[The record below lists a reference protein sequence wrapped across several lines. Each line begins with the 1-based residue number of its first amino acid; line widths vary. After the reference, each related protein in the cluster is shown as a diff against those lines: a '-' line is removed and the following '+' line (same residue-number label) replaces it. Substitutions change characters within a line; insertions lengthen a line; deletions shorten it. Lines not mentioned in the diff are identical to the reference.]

1 MTAAASTS
9 TPTASDV
16 IANLPWKWNTQGAI
30 FLIGGL
36 GFMFDAWD
44 VALNG
49 FLIPLLSEHWDLSVG
64 EAAWIATANLIG
76 MALGA
81 FVWGGIADVIG
92 RKKAFTLTLLV
103 FSIFT
108 VAGAFAPEFG
118 WFIAFR
124 FLAGFGLGGCI
135 PVDYALVGEFTPS
148 RHRGRVLTAMDGWWP
163 IGASLCAFVSAWLLT
178 MGDWRLIMLVMIIP
192 ALLTV
197 AVRFGIPESPLYLAS
212 VGRTAEADA
221 IIARLVKRTGAD
233 VTTWTHDV
241 PAAVSASDSH
251 DSLGEGTGPST
262 RTDLTQADRTRTD
275 HTQTDTADLREGAAI
290 TQGNSADRQGN
301 FPGMQGDTAV
311 TSGDPVDMQANSA
324 GLITSVS
331 GQLRAASG
339 QLVQLWQYSAKTTL
353 VSWALFV
360 SVLLVYYAA
369 LTWLPGILKKQG
381 LGDQAAFLVTGAMTA
396 VGILGVIVS
405 ALVVERLGRKL
416 VLGVTAIVSAG
427 LLVCVAVFIEASGS
441 ELSFAAKASIIGFGF
456 VIQIAIP
463 TLYTYVSELYPTR
476 LRGSGFGWASA
487 ASRIATGI
495 APLVF
500 GAFMWPVLG
509 LVTTFALTGVL
520 VVVAVVLMGL
530 LARETTGEKLV

>member
-1 MTAAASTS
+1 MHTTTSASV
-9 TPTASDV
+9 PTASEV
-16 IANLPWKWNTQGAI
+16 IARLPWKWRTQGAI
-30 FLIGGL
+30 FFIGGL

-49 FLIPLLSEHWDLSVG
+49 FLIPLLSDYWSLSVG
-64 EAAWIATANLIG
+64 QAAWIATANLIG

-81 FVWGGIADVIG
+81 FIWGGIADVIG

-108 VAGAFAPEFG
+108 VAGAFAPAYG
-118 WFIAFR
+118 WFILFR

-163 IGASLCAFVSAWLLT
+163 IGASLCAFVSAYLLDF
-178 MGDWRLIMLVMIIP
+178 GDWRLIMLVMIIP

-212 VGRTAEADA
+212 VGRYAEADA
-221 IIARLVKRTGAD
+221 IIARLVERTGAD
-233 VTTWTHDV
+233 VTEWTHEPV
-241 PAAVSASDSH
+241 GGH
-251 DSLGEGTGPST
+251 
-262 RTDLTQADRTRTD
+262 
-275 HTQTDTADLREGAAI
+275 GAA
-290 TQGNSADRQGN
+290 
-301 FPGMQGDTAV
+301 P
-311 TSGDPVDMQANSA
+311 DPRPATPAN
-324 GLITSVS
+324 GPKV
-331 GQLRAASG
+331 GRQLRAASG
-339 QLVQLWQYSAKTTL
+339 QLVQLWQHSAKTTL
-353 VSWALFV
+353 VAWALFV

-381 LGDQAAFLVTGAMTA
+381 LADQAAFLVTGAMTA

-405 ALVVERLGRKL
+405 ALIVERFGRKW
-416 VLGVTAIVSAG
+416 VLGVSSIVAAV
-427 LLVCVAVFIEASGS
+427 LLVGAAVFIEASGAN
-441 ELSFAAKASIIGFGF
+441 LTFGAKATIIGFGF

-487 ASRIATGI
+487 VSRLATGI
-495 APLVF
+495 APIVF

-509 LVTTFALTGVL
+509 LTLTFILTGAL
-520 VVVAVVLMGL
+520 VVVAVLLMGF
-530 LARETTGEKLV
+530 LARETTGEGLS

>member
-1 MTAAASTS
+1 MTAPSSTS
-9 TPTASDV
+9 VPTASDV
-16 IANLPWKWNTQGAI
+16 IANLPWKWRTQGTI
-30 FLIGGL
+30 FIIGGL

-49 FLIPLLSEHWDLSVG
+49 FLIPLLSDHWDLSVG
-64 EAAWIATANLIG
+64 QAAWIATANLIG

-108 VAGAFAPEFG
+108 VAGAFSPEFG
-118 WFIAFR
+118 WFIVFR

-135 PVDYALVGEFTPS
+135 PVDYALVGEFTPK

-212 VGRTAEADA
+212 VGRYAEADA
-221 IIARLVKRTGAD
+221 VIARLVERTGAD
-233 VTTWTHDV
+233 VPAWTHDA
-241 PAAVSASDSH
+241 PGDAGPLTT
-251 DSLGEGTGPST
+251 DSLGEG
-262 RTDLTQADRTRTD
+262 
-275 HTQTDTADLREGAAI
+275 
-290 TQGNSADRQGN
+290 RQG
-301 FPGMQGDTAV
+301 TV
-311 TSGDPVDMQANSA
+311 ESSA
-324 GLITSVS
+324 GIITSVN
-331 GQLRAASG
+331 GRLRAATG
-339 QLVQLWQYSAKTTL
+339 QLAQLWQYSAKTTL

-369 LTWLPGILKKQG
+369 LTWLPGILKRQG
-381 LGDQAAFLVTGAMTA
+381 LGDQAAFLVTGSMTA
-396 VGILGVIVS
+396 VGIFGVVVS
-405 ALVVERLGRKL
+405 ALLVERLGRKR
-416 VLGVTAIVSAG
+416 VLGGSAIVSAV
-427 LLVCVAVFIEASGS
+427 LLVGVAVFIEASGS
-441 ELSFAAKASIIGFGF
+441 ELSFAAKASVIGFGF

-500 GAFMWPVLG
+500 GAYMWPVLG

-520 VVVAVVLMGL
+520 VVVAVALMAL
-530 LARETTGEKLV
+530 LARETTGEKLT

>member
-1 MTAAASTS
+1 MHTTTSASV
-9 TPTASDV
+9 PTASEV
-16 IANLPWKWNTQGAI
+16 IARLPWKWRTQGAI
-30 FLIGGL
+30 FFIGGL

-49 FLIPLLSEHWDLSVG
+49 FLIPLLSDYWSLSVG
-64 EAAWIATANLIG
+64 QAAWIATANLIG

-81 FVWGGIADVIG
+81 FIWGGIADVIG

-108 VAGAFAPEFG
+108 VAGAFAPAYG
-118 WFIAFR
+118 WFILFR

-163 IGASLCAFVSAWLLT
+163 IGASLCAFVSAYLLDF
-178 MGDWRLIMLVMIIP
+178 GDWRLIMLVMIVP

-212 VGRTAEADA
+212 VGRYAEADA
-221 IIARLVKRTGAD
+221 IIARLVERTGAD
-233 VTTWTHDV
+233 VREWTHEA
-241 PAAVSASDSH
+241 PAAAAAPASPDEPESPGVPPATSSSAAPAPKA
-251 DSLGEGTGPST
+251 EP
-262 RTDLTQADRTRTD
+262 
-275 HTQTDTADLREGAAI
+275 
-290 TQGNSADRQGN
+290 
-301 FPGMQGDTAV
+301 
-311 TSGDPVDMQANSA
+311 
-324 GLITSVS
+324 SVS
-331 GQLRAASG
+331 RQLRAASG
-339 QLVQLWQYSAKTTL
+339 QLVQLWQHSAKTTL
-353 VSWALFV
+353 VSWSLFV

-381 LGDQAAFLVTGAMTA
+381 MADQAAFLVTGSMTA
-396 VGILGVIVS
+396 VGILGVIAS
-405 ALVVERLGRKL
+405 ALIVERFGRKV
-416 VLGVTAIVSAG
+416 VLGVSSIIAAV
-427 LLVCVAVFIEASGS
+427 LLVGAAVFIEASGAN
-441 ELSFAAKASIIGFGF
+441 LTFAAKATIIGFGF

-487 ASRIATGI
+487 ASRLATGI
-495 APLVF
+495 APIVF

-509 LVTTFALTGVL
+509 LTLTFILTGAL
-520 VVVAVVLMGL
+520 VVIAVVLMSFM
-530 LARETTGEKLV
+530 ARETTGEELS

>member
-1 MTAAASTS
+1 MSTTTSASV
-9 TPTASDV
+9 PTASEV
-16 IANLPWKWNTQGAI
+16 IAHLPWKWRTQGAI
-30 FLIGGL
+30 FIIGGL

-49 FLIPLLSEHWDLSVG
+49 FLIPLLSDYWELSVG
-64 EAAWIATANLIG
+64 QAAWIATANLIG

-108 VAGAFAPEFG
+108 VAGAFSPAFG
-118 WFIAFR
+118 WFILFR

-163 IGASLCAFVSAWLLT
+163 IGASLCAFVSAALLGV
-178 MGDWRLIMLVMIIP
+178 GDWRFIMLVMIVP

-212 VGRTAEADA
+212 VGRYDEADA
-221 IIARLVKRTGAD
+221 IIAKLVKRTGAE
-233 VTTWTHDV
+233 VTEWTHDTAV
-241 PAAVSASDSH
+241 P
-251 DSLGEGTGPST
+251 
-262 RTDLTQADRTRTD
+262 DRSVPD
-275 HTQTDTADLREGAAI
+275 AAAI
-290 TQGNSADRQGN
+290 T
-301 FPGMQGDTAV
+301 
-311 TSGDPVDMQANSA
+311 
-324 GLITSVS
+324 SVNAR
-331 GQLRAASG
+331 LRAASG
-339 QLVQLWQYSAKTTL
+339 QLIQLWQHSAKTTL
-353 VSWALFV
+353 VSWSLFV

-381 LGDQAAFLVTGAMTA
+381 LADQAAFLVTGSMTA
-396 VGILGVIVS
+396 VGILGVVVS
-405 ALVVERLGRKL
+405 ALIVERFGRKW
-416 VLGVTAIVSAG
+416 VLGVSSILAAI
-427 LLVCVAVFIEASGS
+427 LLVGAAIFIEASGA
-441 ELSFAAKASIIGFGF
+441 ELTWSAKAAIIGFGF
-456 VIQIAIP
+456 VVQIAIP

-487 ASRIATGI
+487 ASRLATGI
-495 APLVF
+495 APVVF

-509 LVTTFALTGVL
+509 LTLTFALTGVL
-520 VVVAVVLMGL
+520 VVGAVILMGL
-530 LARETTGEKLV
+530 LARETTGEELS

>member
-1 MTAAASTS
+1 MHTTTSASV
-9 TPTASDV
+9 PTASEV
-16 IANLPWKWNTQGAI
+16 IAHLPWKWRTQGAI
-30 FLIGGL
+30 FIIGGL

-49 FLIPLLSEHWDLSVG
+49 FLIPLLSDYWSLSVG
-64 EAAWIATANLIG
+64 RAAWIATANLIG

-81 FVWGGIADVIG
+81 FIWGGIADVIG

-108 VAGAFAPEFG
+108 VAGAFAPAYG
-118 WFIAFR
+118 WFILFR

-163 IGASLCAFVSAWLLT
+163 IGASLCAFVSAYLLGF
-178 MGDWRLIMLVMIIP
+178 GDWRLIMLVMIVP

-212 VGRTAEADA
+212 VGRYAEADA
-221 IIARLVKRTGAD
+221 IIRRLVERTGAD
-233 VTTWTHDV
+233 VTEWTHET
-241 PAAVSASDSH
+241 AEGSTASPT
-251 DSLGEGTGPST
+251 TGPALS
-262 RTDLTQADRTRTD
+262 RT
-275 HTQTDTADLREGAAI
+275 EPI
-290 TQGNSADRQGN
+290 
-301 FPGMQGDTAV
+301 
-311 TSGDPVDMQANSA
+311 SGSGPK
-324 GLITSVS
+324 VS
-331 GQLRAASG
+331 RQLRAASG
-339 QLVQLWQYSAKTTL
+339 QLVQLWQHSAKTTL
-353 VSWALFV
+353 VAWSLFV

-381 LGDQAAFLVTGAMTA
+381 LADQAAFLVTGSMTA

-405 ALVVERLGRKL
+405 ALIVERFGRKW
-416 VLGVTAIVSAG
+416 VLGVSSIVAAV
-427 LLVCVAVFIEASGS
+427 LLVGSAVFIEASGAD
-441 ELSFAAKASIIGFGF
+441 LTWTAKAAIIGFGF

-487 ASRIATGI
+487 ASRLATGI
-495 APLVF
+495 APIVF

-509 LVTTFALTGVL
+509 LTLTFVLTGAL
-520 VVVAVVLMGL
+520 VVVAVLLMGF
-530 LARETTGEKLV
+530 LARETTGEELS

>member
-1 MTAAASTS
+1 MTAPSSTS
-9 TPTASDV
+9 VPTASDV
-16 IANLPWKWNTQGAI
+16 IANLPWKWRTQGTI
-30 FLIGGL
+30 FIIGGL

-49 FLIPLLSEHWDLSVG
+49 FLIPLLSDHWDLSVG
-64 EAAWIATANLIG
+64 QAAWIATANLIG

-108 VAGAFAPEFG
+108 VAGAFSPEFG
-118 WFIAFR
+118 WFIVFR

-135 PVDYALVGEFTPS
+135 PVDYALVGEFTPK

-212 VGRTAEADA
+212 VGRYAEADA
-221 IIARLVKRTGAD
+221 VIARLVERTGAD
-233 VTTWTHDV
+233 VPAWTHDA
-241 PAAVSASDSH
+241 PGDAGPLTT
-251 DSLGEGTGPST
+251 DSLGEG
-262 RTDLTQADRTRTD
+262 
-275 HTQTDTADLREGAAI
+275 
-290 TQGNSADRQGN
+290 RQG
-301 FPGMQGDTAV
+301 TV
-311 TSGDPVDMQANSA
+311 ESSA
-324 GLITSVS
+324 GIITSVN
-331 GQLRAASG
+331 GRLRAATG
-339 QLVQLWQYSAKTTL
+339 QLAQLWQYSAKTTL

-369 LTWLPGILKKQG
+369 LTWLPGILKRQG
-381 LGDQAAFLVTGAMTA
+381 LGDQAAFLVTGSMTA
-396 VGILGVIVS
+396 VGILGVVVS
-405 ALVVERLGRKL
+405 ALLVERLGRKW
-416 VLGVTAIVSAG
+416 VLGVSAIVSAV
-427 LLVCVAVFIEASGS
+427 LLVGVAVFIEASGS
-441 ELSFAAKASIIGFGF
+441 ELSFAAKASVIGFGF

-500 GAFMWPVLG
+500 GAYMWPVLG

-520 VVVAVVLMGL
+520 VVVAVALMAL
-530 LARETTGEKLV
+530 LARETTGEKLT

>member
-1 MTAAASTS
+1 MHTTTSASV
-9 TPTASDV
+9 PTASEV
-16 IANLPWKWNTQGAI
+16 IARLPWKWRTQGAI
-30 FLIGGL
+30 FIIGGL

-49 FLIPLLSEHWDLSVG
+49 FLIPLLSDYWSLSVG
-64 EAAWIATANLIG
+64 QAAWIATANLIG

-108 VAGAFAPEFG
+108 VAGAFAPAYG
-118 WFIAFR
+118 WFILFR

-163 IGASLCAFVSAWLLT
+163 IGASLCAFVSAYLLDF
-178 MGDWRLIMLVMIIP
+178 GDWRLIMLVMIVP

-212 VGRTAEADA
+212 VGRYAEADA
-221 IIARLVKRTGAD
+221 IIARLVERTGAD
-233 VTTWTHDV
+233 VREWTHEA
-241 PAAVSASDSH
+241 PAAAAAPASPDEPESPGVPPATSSSAAPAPKA
-251 DSLGEGTGPST
+251 EP
-262 RTDLTQADRTRTD
+262 
-275 HTQTDTADLREGAAI
+275 
-290 TQGNSADRQGN
+290 
-301 FPGMQGDTAV
+301 
-311 TSGDPVDMQANSA
+311 
-324 GLITSVS
+324 SVS
-331 GQLRAASG
+331 RQLRAASG
-339 QLVQLWQYSAKTTL
+339 QLVQLWQHSAKTTL
-353 VSWALFV
+353 VSWSLFV

-381 LGDQAAFLVTGAMTA
+381 MADQAAFLVTGSMTA
-396 VGILGVIVS
+396 VGILGVIAS
-405 ALVVERLGRKL
+405 ALIVERFGRKV
-416 VLGVTAIVSAG
+416 VLGVSSIIAAV
-427 LLVCVAVFIEASGS
+427 LLVGAAVFIEASGAN
-441 ELSFAAKASIIGFGF
+441 LTFAAKATIIGFGF
-456 VIQIAIP
+456 VVQIAIP

-487 ASRIATGI
+487 ASRLATGI
-495 APLVF
+495 APIVF

-509 LVTTFALTGVL
+509 LTLTFILTGAL
-520 VVVAVVLMGL
+520 VVIAVVLMSFM
-530 LARETTGEKLV
+530 ARETTGEELS

>member
-1 MTAAASTS
+1 MPTTTAAT
-9 TPTASDV
+9 TPTASEV
-16 IANLPWKWNTQGAI
+16 LANLPWKWNTQGAI

-49 FLIPLLSEHWDLSVG
+49 FLIPLLSDYWDLSVG
-64 EAAWIATANLIG
+64 QAAWIATANLIG

-81 FVWGGIADVIG
+81 FIWGGIADVVG

-103 FSIFT
+103 FSVFT
-108 VAGAFAPEFG
+108 VAGAFSPDFA
-118 WFIAFR
+118 WFIVFR

-163 IGASLCAFVSAWLLT
+163 IGASLCAFVSAWLLGV
-178 MGDWRLIMLVMIIP
+178 GDWRLIMLVMIVP

-212 VGRTAEADA
+212 VGRYAEADA
-221 IIARLVKRTGAD
+221 VIAKLVERTGAEVD
-233 VTTWTHDV
+233 TWTHDL
-241 PAAVSASDSH
+241 PAAAADEESQAGARESAA
-251 DSLGEGTGPST
+251 GTTSAEA
-262 RTDLTQADRTRTD
+262 TD
-275 HTQTDTADLREGAAI
+275 AAA
-290 TQGNSADRQGN
+290 TSAN
-301 FPGMQGDTAV
+301 A
-311 TSGDPVDMQANSA
+311 
-324 GLITSVS
+324 
-331 GQLRAASG
+331 QLRAGSG
-339 QLVQLWQYSAKTTL
+339 QLVQLWRHSARTTL

-369 LTWLPGILKKQG
+369 LIWLPGILKKQG
-381 LGDQAAFLVTGAMTA
+381 MGDQAAFLVTGSMTA
-396 VGILGVIVS
+396 VGILGVVVS
-405 ALVVERLGRKL
+405 ALVVERFGRKW
-416 VLGVTAIVSAG
+416 VLGVSALLSG
-427 LLVCVAVFIEASGS
+427 VLLVGVAVFIEASGA
-441 ELSFAAKASIIGFGF
+441 ELSWAARISIIAFGL
-456 VIQIAIP
+456 VVQIAIP

-487 ASRIATGI
+487 ASRVATGI

-509 LVTTFALTGVL
+509 LTVTFVLTGLL
-520 VVVAVVLMGL
+520 VIVAVTLMAL
-530 LARETTGEKLV
+530 LTRETAGEKLA

>member
-1 MTAAASTS
+1 MPTATS
-9 TPTASDV
+9 ATTPTASEV
-16 IANLPWKWNTQGAI
+16 IANLPWRWRTQGAI
-30 FLIGGL
+30 FIIGGL

-49 FLIPLLSEHWDLSVG
+49 FLIPLLSDYWSLSVG
-64 EAAWIATANLIG
+64 QAAWIATANLVG

-81 FVWGGIADVIG
+81 FIWGGIADVIG

-103 FSIFT
+103 FSVFT
-108 VAGAFAPEFG
+108 VAGAFSPAFG
-118 WFIAFR
+118 WFILFR

-135 PVDYALVGEFTPS
+135 PVDYALVGEFTPKK
-148 RHRGRVLTAMDGWWP
+148 HRGRVLTAMDGWWP
-163 IGASLCAFVSAWLLT
+163 IGASLCAFVSASLLGV
-178 MGDWRLIMLVMIIP
+178 GDWRLIMLVMIVP

-212 VGRTAEADA
+212 VGRYAEADA
-221 IIARLVKRTGAD
+221 IITRLVERTGAE

-241 PAAVSASDSH
+241 PALSAEKVTATSGEKVSDASGEKVSDATHSSQQTLDS
-251 DSLGEGTGPST
+251 SG
-262 RTDLTQADRTRTD
+262 
-275 HTQTDTADLREGAAI
+275 
-290 TQGNSADRQGN
+290 
-301 FPGMQGDTAV
+301 AV
-311 TSGDPVDMQANSA
+311 TSVNK
-324 GLITSVS
+324 
-331 GQLRAASG
+331 QLRAASG

-381 LGDQAAFLVTGAMTA
+381 MGDQAAFMVTGSMTA

-405 ALVVERLGRKL
+405 ALIVERVGRKW
-416 VLGVTAIVSAG
+416 VLGVTSIVSAI
-427 LLVCVAVFIEASGS
+427 LLVGAAVFIEDSGS
-441 ELSFAAKASIIGFGF
+441 ELTFAAKASIIGFGF
-456 VIQIAIP
+456 VVQIAIP

-509 LVTTFALTGVL
+509 LTVTFILTGLL

-530 LARETTGEKLV
+530 LARETTGEALG

>member
-1 MTAAASTS
+1 MHTTTSASV
-9 TPTASDV
+9 PTASEV
-16 IANLPWKWNTQGAI
+16 IAHLPWKWRTQGAI
-30 FLIGGL
+30 FIIGGL

-49 FLIPLLSEHWDLSVG
+49 FLIPLLSDYWSLSVG
-64 EAAWIATANLIG
+64 QAAWIATANLIG

-81 FVWGGIADVIG
+81 FIWGGIADVIG

-108 VAGAFAPEFG
+108 VAGAFAPAYG
-118 WFIAFR
+118 WFILFR

-163 IGASLCAFVSAWLLT
+163 IGASLCAFVSAYLLDF
-178 MGDWRLIMLVMIIP
+178 GDWRLIMLVMIVP

-212 VGRTAEADA
+212 VGRYAEADA
-221 IIARLVKRTGAD
+221 IIARLVERTGAD
-233 VTTWTHDV
+233 VREWTHEA
-241 PAAVSASDSH
+241 PAAAAAPASPDEPESPGVPPATSSSAAPAPKA
-251 DSLGEGTGPST
+251 EP
-262 RTDLTQADRTRTD
+262 
-275 HTQTDTADLREGAAI
+275 
-290 TQGNSADRQGN
+290 
-301 FPGMQGDTAV
+301 
-311 TSGDPVDMQANSA
+311 
-324 GLITSVS
+324 SVS
-331 GQLRAASG
+331 RQLRAASG
-339 QLVQLWQYSAKTTL
+339 QLVQLWQHSAKTTL
-353 VSWALFV
+353 VSWSLFV

-381 LGDQAAFLVTGAMTA
+381 MADQAAFLVTGSMTA
-396 VGILGVIVS
+396 VGILGVIAS
-405 ALVVERLGRKL
+405 ALIVERFGRKV
-416 VLGVTAIVSAG
+416 VLGVSSIIAAV
-427 LLVCVAVFIEASGS
+427 LLVGAAVFIEGSGAN
-441 ELSFAAKASIIGFGF
+441 LTFAAKATIIGFGF

-487 ASRIATGI
+487 ASRLATGI
-495 APLVF
+495 APIVF

-509 LVTTFALTGVL
+509 LTLTFILTGAL
-520 VVVAVVLMGL
+520 VVIAVVLMSFM
-530 LARETTGEKLV
+530 ARETTGEELS

>member
-1 MTAAASTS
+1 MSTSASTS
-9 TPTASDV
+9 TPTASEV
-16 IANLPWKWNTQGAI
+16 VANLPWRWRTQGAI
-30 FLIGGL
+30 FIIGGL

-49 FLIPLLSEHWDLSVG
+49 FLIPLLSDYWSLSVG
-64 EAAWIATANLIG
+64 QAAWIATANLIG

-81 FVWGGIADVIG
+81 FIWGGIADVIG

-103 FSIFT
+103 FSVFT
-108 VAGAFAPEFG
+108 VAGAFSPAFG
-118 WFIAFR
+118 WFILFR

-135 PVDYALVGEFTPS
+135 PVDYALVGEFTPKK
-148 RHRGRVLTAMDGWWP
+148 HRGRVLTAMDGWWP
-163 IGASLCAFVSAWLLT
+163 IGASLCAFVSASLLGV
-178 MGDWRLIMLVMIIP
+178 GDWRLIMLVMIVP

-212 VGRTAEADA
+212 VGRYAEADA
-221 IIARLVKRTGAD
+221 IIARLVERTGAE

-241 PAAVSASDSH
+241 PVASA
-251 DSLGEGTGPST
+251 TKAT
-262 RTDLTQADRTRTD
+262 
-275 HTQTDTADLREGAAI
+275 GAARSSG
-290 TQGNSADRQGN
+290 TSRSAGSSRSTGASQDSGAAKAPRQASTAS
-301 FPGMQGDTAV
+301 PGAV
-311 TSGDPVDMQANSA
+311 TSVNR
-324 GLITSVS
+324 
-331 GQLRAASG
+331 QLRAASG

-369 LTWLPGILKKQG
+369 LTWLPDILKKQG
-381 LGDQAAFLVTGAMTA
+381 LGDQTAFMVTGSMTA

-405 ALVVERLGRKL
+405 ALIVERVGRKW
-416 VLGVTAIVSAG
+416 VLGVTAIVSAL
-427 LLVCVAVFIEASGS
+427 LLVCAAVFIEASGT
-441 ELSFAAKASIIGFGF
+441 ELTFAAKASIIGFGF
-456 VIQIAIP
+456 VVQIAIP

-487 ASRIATGI
+487 ASRIATGV

-509 LVTTFALTGVL
+509 LTLTFILTGVL
-520 VVVAVVLMGL
+520 VVVAVVLMAV
-530 LARETTGEKLV
+530 LARETTGEALV

>member
-1 MTAAASTS
+1 MTAPSSTS
-9 TPTASDV
+9 VPTASDV
-16 IANLPWKWNTQGAI
+16 IANLPWKWRTQGTI
-30 FLIGGL
+30 FIIGGL

-49 FLIPLLSEHWDLSVG
+49 FLIPLLSDHWDLSVG
-64 EAAWIATANLIG
+64 QAAWIATANLIG

-108 VAGAFAPEFG
+108 VAGAFSPEFG
-118 WFIAFR
+118 WFIVFR

-135 PVDYALVGEFTPS
+135 PVDYALVGEFTPK

-212 VGRTAEADA
+212 VGRYAEADA
-221 IIARLVKRTGAD
+221 VIARLVECTGAD
-233 VTTWTHDV
+233 VPAWTHDA
-241 PAAVSASDSH
+241 PGDAGPLPT
-251 DSLGEGTGPST
+251 DSLGEG
-262 RTDLTQADRTRTD
+262 RQ
-275 HTQTDTADLREGAAI
+275 DTVE
-290 TQGNSADRQGN
+290 S
-301 FPGMQGDTAV
+301 
-311 TSGDPVDMQANSA
+311 SA
-324 GLITSVS
+324 GIITSVN
-331 GQLRAASG
+331 GRLRAATG
-339 QLVQLWQYSAKTTL
+339 QLAQLWQYSAKTTL

-369 LTWLPGILKKQG
+369 LTWLPGILKRQG
-381 LGDQAAFLVTGAMTA
+381 LGDQAAFLVTGSMTA
-396 VGILGVIVS
+396 VGILGVVVS
-405 ALVVERLGRKL
+405 ALLVERLGRKW
-416 VLGVTAIVSAG
+416 VLGVSAIVSAV
-427 LLVCVAVFIEASGS
+427 LLVGVAVFIEASGS
-441 ELSFAAKASIIGFGF
+441 ELSFAAKASVIGFGF

-500 GAFMWPVLG
+500 GAYMWPVLG

-520 VVVAVVLMGL
+520 VVVAVALMAL
-530 LARETTGEKLV
+530 LARETTGEKLT

>member
-1 MTAAASTS
+1 MHTTTSASI
-9 TPTASDV
+9 PTASEV
-16 IANLPWKWNTQGAI
+16 IAHLPWKWRTQGAI
-30 FLIGGL
+30 FIIGGL

-49 FLIPLLSEHWDLSVG
+49 FLIPLLSDYWSLSVG
-64 EAAWIATANLIG
+64 QAAWIATANLIG

-81 FVWGGIADVIG
+81 FIWGGIADVIG

-108 VAGAFAPEFG
+108 VAGAFAPAYG
-118 WFIAFR
+118 WFILFR

-163 IGASLCAFVSAWLLT
+163 IGASLCAFVSAYLLDF
-178 MGDWRLIMLVMIIP
+178 GDWRLIMLVMIVP

-212 VGRTAEADA
+212 VGRYAEADA
-221 IIARLVKRTGAD
+221 IIARLVERTGAD
-233 VTTWTHDV
+233 VREWTHEAPATAAAPASPDEPESPGV
-241 PAAVSASDSH
+241 PPATSSSAAPAPKA
-251 DSLGEGTGPST
+251 EP
-262 RTDLTQADRTRTD
+262 
-275 HTQTDTADLREGAAI
+275 
-290 TQGNSADRQGN
+290 
-301 FPGMQGDTAV
+301 
-311 TSGDPVDMQANSA
+311 
-324 GLITSVS
+324 SVS
-331 GQLRAASG
+331 RQLRAASG
-339 QLVQLWQYSAKTTL
+339 QLVQLWQHSAKTTL
-353 VSWALFV
+353 VSWSLFV

-381 LGDQAAFLVTGAMTA
+381 MADQAAFLVTGSMTA
-396 VGILGVIVS
+396 VGILGVIAS
-405 ALVVERLGRKL
+405 ALIVERFGRKV
-416 VLGVTAIVSAG
+416 VLGVSSIIAAV
-427 LLVCVAVFIEASGS
+427 LLVGAAVFIEASGAN
-441 ELSFAAKASIIGFGF
+441 LTFAAKATIIGFGF

-487 ASRIATGI
+487 ASRLATGI
-495 APLVF
+495 APIVF

-509 LVTTFALTGVL
+509 LTLTFILTGAL
-520 VVVAVVLMGL
+520 VVIAVVLMSFM
-530 LARETTGEKLV
+530 ARETTGEELS

>member
-1 MTAAASTS
+1 
-9 TPTASDV
+9 
-16 IANLPWKWNTQGAI
+16 
-30 FLIGGL
+30 
-36 GFMFDAWD
+36 MFDAWD

-221 IIARLVKRTGAD
+221 IIARLVKRTGAN

-241 PAAVSASDSH
+241 PTAVSASDGH
-251 DSLGEGTGPST
+251 DSLGEET
-262 RTDLTQADRTRTD
+262 RRRTQTDRIQTDRTRTD
-275 HTQTDTADLREGAAI
+275 IVDLREGAAAR
-290 TQGNSADRQGN
+290 QGDSAGMEGNSAGTPGDSSGVRGNSAGTPGDSSGVLGNSAGTPGDSSGVQG
-301 FPGMQGDTAV
+301 
-311 TSGDPVDMQANSA
+311 NSA

-360 SVLLVYYAA
+360 SVLLVYYAV

-396 VGILGVIVS
+396 VGILGVVVS

-509 LVTTFALTGVL
+509 LVTTFVLTGVL
-520 VVVAVVLMGL
+520 VVVAVVLMGF

>member
-1 MTAAASTS
+1 MHTTTSASV
-9 TPTASDV
+9 PTASEV
-16 IANLPWKWNTQGAI
+16 IARLPWKWRTQGAI
-30 FLIGGL
+30 FFIGGL

-49 FLIPLLSEHWDLSVG
+49 FLIPLLSDYWSLSVG
-64 EAAWIATANLIG
+64 QAAWIATANLIG

-81 FVWGGIADVIG
+81 FIWGGIADVIG

-108 VAGAFAPEFG
+108 VAGAFAPAYG
-118 WFIAFR
+118 WFILFR

-163 IGASLCAFVSAWLLT
+163 IGASLCAFVSAYLLDF
-178 MGDWRLIMLVMIIP
+178 GDWRLIMLVMIVP

-212 VGRTAEADA
+212 VGRYAEADA
-221 IIARLVKRTGAD
+221 IIARLVERTGAD
-233 VTTWTHDV
+233 VREWTHEA
-241 PAAVSASDSH
+241 PAAAAAPASPDEPESPGVPPATSSSAAPAPKA
-251 DSLGEGTGPST
+251 EP
-262 RTDLTQADRTRTD
+262 
-275 HTQTDTADLREGAAI
+275 
-290 TQGNSADRQGN
+290 
-301 FPGMQGDTAV
+301 
-311 TSGDPVDMQANSA
+311 
-324 GLITSVS
+324 SVS
-331 GQLRAASG
+331 RQLRAASG
-339 QLVQLWQYSAKTTL
+339 QLVQLWQHSAKTTL
-353 VSWALFV
+353 VSWSLFV

-381 LGDQAAFLVTGAMTA
+381 MADQAAFLVTGSMTA
-396 VGILGVIVS
+396 VGILGVIAS
-405 ALVVERLGRKL
+405 ALIVERFGRKV
-416 VLGVTAIVSAG
+416 VLGVSSIIAAV
-427 LLVCVAVFIEASGS
+427 LLVGAAVFIEASGAN
-441 ELSFAAKASIIGFGF
+441 LTFAAKATIIGFGF

-487 ASRIATGI
+487 VSRLATGI
-495 APLVF
+495 APIVF

-509 LVTTFALTGVL
+509 LTLTFILTGAL
-520 VVVAVVLMGL
+520 VVVAVLLMGF
-530 LARETTGEKLV
+530 LARETTGEGLS

>member
-1 MTAAASTS
+1 MGYCVFVHTTTSASV
-9 TPTASDV
+9 PTASEV
-16 IANLPWKWNTQGAI
+16 IAHLPWKWRTQGAI
-30 FLIGGL
+30 FIIGGL

-49 FLIPLLSEHWDLSVG
+49 FLIPLLSDYWSLTVG
-64 EAAWIATANLIG
+64 QAAWIATANLIG

-81 FVWGGIADVIG
+81 FIWGGIADVIG

-108 VAGAFAPEFG
+108 VAGAFAPAYG
-118 WFIAFR
+118 WFILFR

-163 IGASLCAFVSAWLLT
+163 IGASLCAFVSAYLLGF
-178 MGDWRLIMLVMIIP
+178 GDWRLIMLVMIVP

-212 VGRTAEADA
+212 VGRYAEADA
-221 IIARLVKRTGAD
+221 IIKRLVERTGAD
-233 VTTWTHDV
+233 VREWTHEPV
-241 PAAVSASDSH
+241 GGTAATPSSA
-251 DSLGEGTGPST
+251 EPKV
-262 RTDLTQADRTRTD
+262 R
-275 HTQTDTADLREGAAI
+275 
-290 TQGNSADRQGN
+290 
-301 FPGMQGDTAV
+301 
-311 TSGDPVDMQANSA
+311 
-324 GLITSVS
+324 

-339 QLVQLWQYSAKTTL
+339 QLVQLWQHSARTTL
-353 VSWALFV
+353 VAWSLFV

-381 LGDQAAFLVTGAMTA
+381 LADQAAFLVTGSMTA

-405 ALVVERLGRKL
+405 ALIVERFGRKW
-416 VLGVTAIVSAG
+416 VLGVSAIIAAVLLAG
-427 LLVCVAVFIEASGS
+427 AAVFIEASGAD
-441 ELSFAAKASIIGFGF
+441 LTWTAKAAIIGFGF

-487 ASRIATGI
+487 ASRLATGI
-495 APLVF
+495 APIVF

-509 LVTTFALTGVL
+509 LTLTFVLTGAL
-520 VVVAVVLMGL
+520 VVAAVLLMGF
-530 LARETTGEKLV
+530 LARETTGEELC

>member
-1 MTAAASTS
+1 MHTTTSASVQ
-9 TPTASDV
+9 TASEV
-16 IANLPWKWNTQGAI
+16 IARLPWKWRTQGAI
-30 FLIGGL
+30 FFIGGL

-49 FLIPLLSEHWDLSVG
+49 FLIPLLSDYWSLSVG
-64 EAAWIATANLIG
+64 QAAWIATANLIG

-81 FVWGGIADVIG
+81 FIWGGIADVIG

-108 VAGAFAPEFG
+108 VAGAFAPAYG
-118 WFIAFR
+118 WFILFR

-163 IGASLCAFVSAWLLT
+163 IGASLCAFVSAYLLDF
-178 MGDWRLIMLVMIIP
+178 GDWRLIMLVMIVP

-212 VGRTAEADA
+212 VGRYAEADA
-221 IIARLVKRTGAD
+221 IIARLVERTGAD
-233 VTTWTHDV
+233 VREWTHEA
-241 PAAVSASDSH
+241 PAAAAAPASPDEPESPGVPPATSSSAAPAPKA
-251 DSLGEGTGPST
+251 EP
-262 RTDLTQADRTRTD
+262 
-275 HTQTDTADLREGAAI
+275 
-290 TQGNSADRQGN
+290 
-301 FPGMQGDTAV
+301 
-311 TSGDPVDMQANSA
+311 
-324 GLITSVS
+324 SVS
-331 GQLRAASG
+331 RQLRAASG
-339 QLVQLWQYSAKTTL
+339 QLVQLWQHSAKTTL
-353 VSWALFV
+353 VSWSLFV

-381 LGDQAAFLVTGAMTA
+381 MADQAAFLVTGSMTA
-396 VGILGVIVS
+396 VGILGVIAS
-405 ALVVERLGRKL
+405 ALIVERFGRKV
-416 VLGVTAIVSAG
+416 VLGVSSIIAAV
-427 LLVCVAVFIEASGS
+427 LLVGAAVFIEASGAN
-441 ELSFAAKASIIGFGF
+441 LTFAAKATIIGFGF

-487 ASRIATGI
+487 ASRLATGI
-495 APLVF
+495 APIVF

-509 LVTTFALTGVL
+509 LTLTFILTGAL
-520 VVVAVVLMGL
+520 VVIVVVLMSFM
-530 LARETTGEKLV
+530 ARETTGEELS

>member
-1 MTAAASTS
+1 VHTTTSAS
-9 TPTASDV
+9 TPTASEV
-16 IANLPWKWNTQGAI
+16 IAQLPWKWRTQGAI
-30 FLIGGL
+30 FIIGGL

-49 FLIPLLSEHWDLSVG
+49 FLIPLLSDYWSLSVG

-81 FVWGGIADVIG
+81 FIWGGIADVIG

-108 VAGAFAPEFG
+108 VAGAFAPAYG
-118 WFIAFR
+118 WFILFR

-163 IGASLCAFVSAWLLT
+163 IGASLCAFVSAYLLDF
-178 MGDWRLIMLVMIIP
+178 GDWRLIMLVMIVP

-212 VGRTAEADA
+212 VGRYREADA
-221 IIARLVKRTGAD
+221 VITRLVERTGAD
-233 VTTWTHDV
+233 VREWTHDAPSAVGTDGDVQPV
-241 PAAVSASDSH
+241 PDDETAQHSDSSAGPADPADSADPAGLPSPAGSAS
-251 DSLGEGTGPST
+251 
-262 RTDLTQADRTRTD
+262 
-275 HTQTDTADLREGAAI
+275 
-290 TQGNSADRQGN
+290 
-301 FPGMQGDTAV
+301 
-311 TSGDPVDMQANSA
+311 SA
-324 GLITSVS
+324 GSSVNR
-331 GQLRAASG
+331 QLRAASG
-339 QLVQLWQYSAKTTL
+339 QLVQLWQHSAKTTL
-353 VSWALFV
+353 VSWSLFV

-381 LGDQAAFLVTGAMTA
+381 LADQAAFLVTGSMTA
-396 VGILGVIVS
+396 VGILGVVVS
-405 ALVVERLGRKL
+405 ALIVERFGRKA
-416 VLGVTAIVSAG
+416 VLGVSSILAAV
-427 LLVCVAVFIEASGS
+427 LLVGAAVFIEASGA
-441 ELSFAAKASIIGFGF
+441 ELTFTAKATIIGFGF

-487 ASRIATGI
+487 ASRLATGI
-495 APLVF
+495 APIVF

-509 LVTTFALTGVL
+509 LTLTFILTGAL
-520 VVVAVVLMGL
+520 VVAAVVLMSF
-530 LARETTGEKLV
+530 LARETTGEELS

>member
-1 MTAAASTS
+1 MRYCVLVHTTTSASV
-9 TPTASDV
+9 PTASEV
-16 IANLPWKWNTQGAI
+16 IAHLPWKWRTQGAI
-30 FLIGGL
+30 FIIGGL

-49 FLIPLLSEHWDLSVG
+49 FLIPLLSDYWSLSVG
-64 EAAWIATANLIG
+64 QAAWIATANLIG

-81 FVWGGIADVIG
+81 FIWGGIADVIG

-108 VAGAFAPEFG
+108 VAGAFAPAFG
-118 WFIAFR
+118 WFILFR

-163 IGASLCAFVSAWLLT
+163 IGASLCAFVSAYLLDF
-178 MGDWRLIMLVMIIP
+178 GDWRLIMLIMIVP

-212 VGRTAEADA
+212 VGRYAEADA
-221 IIARLVKRTGAD
+221 IIERLVERTGAE
-233 VTTWTHDV
+233 VTEWTHD
-241 PAAVSASDSH
+241 
-251 DSLGEGTGPST
+251 
-262 RTDLTQADRTRTD
+262 
-275 HTQTDTADLREGAAI
+275 
-290 TQGNSADRQGN
+290 
-301 FPGMQGDTAV
+301 
-311 TSGDPVDMQANSA
+311 
-324 GLITSVS
+324 TSVGRAADGVDSAAGDGVDSAVAS
-331 GQLRAASG
+331 GAGPKVGRQLRAASG
-339 QLVQLWQYSAKTTL
+339 QLVQLWQHSAKTT
-353 VSWALFV
+353 VVAWSLFV

-381 LGDQAAFLVTGAMTA
+381 LADQAAFLVTGSMIA

-405 ALVVERLGRKL
+405 ALIVERFGRKW
-416 VLGVTAIVSAG
+416 VLGVSSILAAV
-427 LLVCVAVFIEASGS
+427 LLVGSAVFIEASGT
-441 ELSFAAKASIIGFGF
+441 ELTLTAKAAIIGFGF

-487 ASRIATGI
+487 ASRLATGI
-495 APLVF
+495 APIVF

-509 LVTTFALTGVL
+509 LTLTFVLTGVL
-520 VVVAVVLMGL
+520 VVAAVLLMGF
-530 LARETTGEKLV
+530 LARETTGEELS